1 MTEVNTSNT
10 GAAGPGVAKKI
21 QAFYTKPDHQGLPV
35 SLWLNVKTKKGTP
48 DMNGLIGDKRVIGYF
63 RQGPKSGFIAFYDEK
78 AGRQADGNYVHVAMG
93 NVVVNEFGIPK
104 LALRRITL
112 NETHWA
118 EVSLSL
124 PVDLQVAGGLNLQLQ
139 AERRARHALRK
150 AAQAGAPAGES
161 AVPVQDGEQT
171 QELPE
176 IIF

>member
-1 MTEVNTSNT
+1 MTEVNTSTT
-10 GAAGPGVAKKI
+10 GAAGTGVAKKV
-21 QAFYTKPDHQGLPV
+21 QAFYTKPDHQGLLV
-35 SLWLNVKTKKGTP
+35 SLWLNVKTKKSTP

-124 PVDLQVAGGLNLQLQ
+124 PVDLQVAGGLNLQMQ
-139 AERRARHALRK
+139 TERRAQYALRK
-150 AAQAGAPAGES
+150 AAQACASASESVAPTPDNEQL
-161 AVPVQDGEQT
+161 QD
-171 QELPE
+171 LPE